1 MSVRQTIKR
10 HYKIISLLRLRA
22 MSYEEV
28 QEEMSLDPDSIEES
42 LMTSQRTFQRD
53 ILDIAS
59 IYGIEIECDRSQS
72 KYFIKDDLEETHSQ
86 RLRENFEILNAIR
99 LSKSLGNSLVFEER
113 RSLGTQHMAGLL
125 HAIQNSLKVK
135 FDYHKYYDDTDSKR
149 EVMPIALK
157 EARNRWYLIAK
168 DEDTI
173 IKNFALDRIVSLL
186 ITETKFKPLAYNVQQ
201 EFKDSFGIING
212 TDEKPIEVVLS
223 FTSREG
229 RYIESLPLHRS
240 QLLIS
245 RSEKEYQ
252 FSYFIRPTYDFR
264 MEILSYGDQV
274 KVLEPFSLKETINE
288 QLKKSLKNLLGDMS

>member
-10 HYKIISLLRLRA
+10 HYKIISLLRLRP
-22 MSYEEV
+22 MGYDEV
-28 QEEMSLDPDSIEES
+28 QDEMNMDPDSRGES

-59 IYGIEIECDRSQS
+59 IYGIEIESDRSNK
-72 KYFIKDDLEETHSQ
+72 KYFIKDDMEETHSQ

-113 RSLGTQHMAGLL
+113 RSLGTQNMAGLL
-125 HAIQNSLKVK
+125 HAIQNSSKVK
-135 FDYHKYYDDTDSKR
+135 FEYHKFYDDTDSNRDVK
-149 EVMPIALK
+149 PIALK

-168 DEDTI
+168 DGDNI

-186 ITETKFKPLAYNVQQ
+186 ITELKFKPIQYNVHQ

-212 TDEKPIEVVLS
+212 TDEKPIDVVFS
-223 FTSREG
+223 FTAREG

-240 QLLIS
+240 QKLIS
-245 RSEKEYQ
+245 KTEKEYQ
-252 FSYFIRPTYDFR
+252 FSYFIRPTYDFK

-274 KVLEPFSLKETINE
+274 KVLEPNSLKETILDT
-288 QLKKSLKNLLGDMS
+288 LKSAIKPYS

>member
-28 QEEMSLDPDSIEES
+28 QEEMNLDPDSREES

-59 IYGIEIECDRSQS
+59 IYGIEIESDRSQS

-113 RSLGTQHMAGLL
+113 RSLGTQNMAGLL
-125 HAIQNSLKVK
+125 HAIQNRLKVT
-135 FDYHKYYDDTDSKR
+135 FDYHKFYDDTDSKR

-157 EARNRWYLIAK
+157 EARNRWYLIGK
-168 DEDTI
+168 DLDST

-186 ITETKFKPLAYNVQQ
+186 ITEIKFKPIAYNVHK
-201 EFKDSFGIING
+201 EYRDCFGIING
-212 TDEKPIEVVLS
+212 TGEETVEVTLS
-223 FTSREG
+223 FHPKQG
-229 RYIESLPLHRS
+229 LYIKSLPLHHS
-240 QLLIS
+240 QKLLMENEDEL
-245 RSEKEYQ
+245 RFK
-252 FSYFIRPTYDFR
+252 YFIRPTYDFK
-264 MEILSYGDQV
+264 MELLSYGDQV
-274 KVLEPFSLKETINE
+274 RVVEPKSLRIQIQE
-288 QLKKSLKNLLGDMS
+288 QLKNALNAY

>member
-10 HYKIISLLRLRA
+10 HYKIISLLRFRPL
-22 MSYEEV
+22 SYEEV
-28 QEEMSLDPDSIEES
+28 QEEMNMDPDSREEN

-59 IYGIEIECDRSQS
+59 IYGIEIESDRSQG

-113 RSLGTQHMAGLL
+113 RSLGTQNMAGLL

-135 FDYHKYYDDTDSKR
+135 FDYHKFYDDTDSKR
-149 EVMPIALK
+149 EVTPIAIK

-168 DEDTI
+168 DGDTI
-173 IKNFALDRIVSLL
+173 IKNFALDRIISLL
-186 ITETKFKPLAYNVQQ
+186 ITEIKFKPISYNVHQ
-201 EFKDSFGIING
+201 EFKDTFGIING
-212 TDEKPIEVVLS
+212 TDEKPVNVLLS
-223 FTSREG
+223 FTPREG

-240 QLLIS
+240 QKLIS
-245 RSEKEYQ
+245 KDDKMYQ
-252 FSYFIRPTYDFR
+252 FTLFIRPTYDFK
-264 MEILSYGDQV
+264 MELLSYGDQV
-274 KVLEPFSLKETINE
+274 KVLEP
-288 QLKKSLKNLLGDMS
+288 KSLQKDIKNQLESASKKY

>member
-1 MSVRQTIKR
+1 MSLRQTIKR
-10 HYKIISLLRLRA
+10 HYKIISLLRLRP
-22 MSYEEV
+22 MGYDEV
-28 QEEMSLDPDSIEES
+28 QDEMNLDPDSGEEN
-42 LMTSQRTFQRD
+42 LLTSQRTFQRD
-53 ILDIAS
+53 LLDIAS
-59 IYGIEIECDRSQS
+59 IYGIEIESDRSQS
-72 KYFIKDDLEETHSQ
+72 RYFIKDDLEETHSQ

-113 RSLGTQHMAGLL
+113 RPLGTQNMAGLL

-135 FDYHKYYDDTDSKR
+135 FEYHKFYDDTDSKR

-157 EARNRWYLIAK
+157 EARNRWYLIA
-168 DEDTI
+168 EDADNI

-186 ITETKFKPLAYNVQQ
+186 ITEIKFKPIEYNVHQ

-212 TDEKPIEVVLS
+212 TNEKPIDVILS
-223 FTSREG
+223 FTAREG

-240 QLLIS
+240 QKLIS
-245 RSEKEYQ
+245 KNDKEYQ

-274 KVLEPFSLKETINE
+274 KVLEPNSLQKQIRN
-288 QLKKSLKNLLGDMS
+288 QLENALKNY

>member
-28 QEEMSLDPDSIEES
+28 QEEMNIDPDSIEES

-59 IYGIEIECDRSQS
+59 IYGIEIVSDRSKS

-113 RSLGTQHMAGLL
+113 RSLGTQNMAGLL
-125 HAIQNSLKVK
+125 HGIENNIKVK
-135 FDYHKYYDDTDSKR
+135 FDYHKFYDDTDSKR

-157 EARNRWYLIAK
+157 EARNRWYLIAE
-168 DEDTI
+168 DGDTI
-173 IKNFALDRIVSLL
+173 IKNFALDRIVSLV
-186 ITETKFKPLAYNVQQ
+186 ITEIKFKPILYNVHQ
-201 EFKDSFGIING
+201 EFKDTFGIING
-212 TDEKPIEVVLS
+212 TDEKPVNVLLS
-223 FTSREG
+223 FTPREG
-229 RYIESLPLHRS
+229 RYVESLPLHRS
-240 QLLIS
+240 QKLIS
-245 RSEKEYQ
+245 KDDKEYQ
-252 FSYFIRPTYDFR
+252 FTYFIRPTYDFK
-264 MEILSYGDQV
+264 MELLSYGDQV
-274 KVLEPFSLKETINE
+274 KIVEPRSLQNEIRE
-288 QLKKSLKNLLGDMS
+288 QLQSALNSY